1 MPKITFNKPYVWIS
15 QDDYVAQPWQIIEW
29 NNITWLRTGYG
40 WTLWPKP
47 TSVITTTEMM
57 YWQAAIEYT
66 TWAQTQT
73 LYGWVWGKIYK
84 WDTWVLVYTLTTWE
98 NIIGSFQFGN
108 YFRFMSRENIAWTNF
123 NINRVPYLEAILWN
137 FTNMAE
143 WWNWTSFWFA
153 IWTPPVI
160 IKWAYIYIWS
170 LRGIKLIDS
179 SDVVT
184 SYSIWD
190 DYVTWLTLQGTMMKV
205 FCYNGKVYYWN
216 RNTTSVDTS
225 TQNLGLWIREVSTQ
239 WRFDHIIHNDWTT
252 RIMAWYQDNETS
264 MRKYSNRLSNNSIYE
279 TKFSLAPPLDYA
291 KWWNASV
298 LWKYFTS
305 NDTEPWIYVY
315 DNLIAWLPKSFHK
328 ILTNSS
334 QWPIDEFGFI
344 INHKRT
350 VTPRIYYSYRS
361 WTNYWVDYIDEAILT
376 TQKDWY
382 LITDVIRWIPNEIN
396 RVIRVKMTTSYTS
409 WANFIKLWKR
419 INNWAWVLVRTINNT
434 TDTVAVEEIN
444 DITDNFIDIQLKV
457 ELHNDLQNDTPP
469 ILHDFSLEFDQV

>member
-73 LYGWVWGKIYK
+73 L
-84 WDTWVLVYTLTTWE
+84 LVYTLTTWE

-190 DYVTWLTLQGTMMKV
+190 DYVT
-205 FCYNGKVYYWN
+205 
-216 RNTTSVDTS
+216 VDTS

-376 TQKDWY
+376 TQKDC
-382 LITDVIRWIPNEIN
+382 
-396 RVIRVKMTTSYTS
+396 
-409 WANFIKLWKR
+409 KLWKR